1 MAWGVTP
8 RATARRLRDFVVMPP
23 DSTGKLQ
30 YPIKDKK
37 PYEYQNKK
45 HPLDL
50 PEPSNIK
57 ERYILDPDNYQYNRS
72 SKIGSL
78 DYKLPAS
85 SSINEQ
91 LKQDGI
97 KNNKEYF
104 RQRSQAQNFAKG
116 NGILPQINIGNK
128 VIDKIFGNGVVDIR
142 PRGNAEI
149 IFAGNF
155 NKVQNPAFSL
165 RQQRTGQFDFRQ
177 KIQLNVSGQVGD
189 KLKVNMNYDTE
200 ATFEFENQMKLDFAG
215 KEDDIIKKI
224 ELGNVSLPLNS
235 SLIQGSQSLFGV
247 KSTMQFGKLTVTAVV
262 TQQRGKTQ
270 ETELSGGTTTTR
282 FDIQG
287 DNYDMNRHYFLA
299 HYFRDNY
306 ELWLR
311 NLPFIGSPVVI
322 TRVEA
327 WVTNRSGSFEQS
339 RDVIG
344 FSDLGE
350 STRLDNKF
358 WKVNQSVSLG
368 NGVNNLYDPNNPN
381 TYLNGF
387 GNATEAAKFRSSYQI
402 ENKLTEDL
410 RTTD

>member
-116 NGILPQINIGNK
+116 K
-128 VIDKIFGNGVVDIR
+128 R
-142 PRGNAEI
+142 
-149 IFAGNF
+149 
-155 NKVQNPAFSL
+155 
-165 RQQRTGQFDFRQ
+165 
-177 KIQLNVSGQVGD
+177 
-189 KLKVNMNYDTE
+189 
-200 ATFEFENQMKLDFAG
+200 
-215 KEDDIIKKI
+215 
-224 ELGNVSLPLNS
+224 
-235 SLIQGSQSLFGV
+235 
-247 KSTMQFGKLTVTAVV
+247 
-262 TQQRGKTQ
+262 
-270 ETELSGGTTTTR
+270 
-282 FDIQG
+282 
-287 DNYDMNRHYFLA
+287 
-299 HYFRDNY
+299 
-306 ELWLR
+306 
-311 NLPFIGSPVVI
+311 
-322 TRVEA
+322 
-327 WVTNRSGSFEQS
+327 
-339 RDVIG
+339 
-344 FSDLGE
+344 
-350 STRLDNKF
+350 
-358 WKVNQSVSLG
+358 
-368 NGVNNLYDPNNPN
+368 
-381 TYLNGF
+381 
-387 GNATEAAKFRSSYQI
+387 
-402 ENKLTEDL
+402 ENK
-410 RTTD
+410 